1 MYGSYNWVE
10 GWLYEI
16 KIEKTHSRER
26 SMVVVKEK
34 SKAKKLFTFVGRFD
48 RLVWRVIVSQTGGGF
63 VGKWPGR
70 IRHLKALAIYLHTR
84 REDTPCPNQFE

>member
-1 MYGSYNWVE
+1 M
-10 GWLYEI
+10 YEI

-48 RLVWRVIVSQTGGGF
+48 RQNLYY
-63 VGKWPGR
+63 P
-70 IRHLKALAIYLHTR
+70 YY
-84 REDTPCPNQFE
+84 

>member
-1 MYGSYNWVE
+1 MTTMYGSYNWVE

-34 SKAKKLFTFVGRFD
+34 SKAKKLFTFVVGSIGRTCIT
-48 RLVWRVIVSQTGGGF
+48 LT
-63 VGKWPGR
+63 
-70 IRHLKALAIYLHTR
+70 IYYIGS
-84 REDTPCPNQFE
+84 PI